1 MSPRTPFKCWQ
12 RVCVSVGGPSC
23 FSYFRG
29 LGQIFLLLLLVLS
42 ATLLLLSTLDIS
54 SFFLVLSLFHQS
66 IVLFDALS
74 SELFQDIVKVSGV
87 GEAVARQVGAKLGLM
102 VDLED
107 KERMSSFVHRI
118 GNEIGLTPN
127 WQSFVSCYSLTFFD
141 GHCYS
146 QAHHQQQTHL

>member
-1 MSPRTPFKCWQ
+1 MCLLENVLCNPKCPPRTPFKCWQ

-74 SELFQDIVKVSGV
+74 SELFQDIVEVSGV

-107 KERMSSFVHRI
+107 KDRMSSFVHRI
-118 GNEIGLTPN
+118 GN
-127 WQSFVSCYSLTFFD
+127 
-141 GHCYS
+141 
-146 QAHHQQQTHL
+146 

>member
-87 GEAVARQVGAKLGLM
+87 GEAVACQVGAKLGLM

-118 GNEIGLTPN
+118 GN
-127 WQSFVSCYSLTFFD
+127 
-141 GHCYS
+141 
-146 QAHHQQQTHL
+146 